1 MTTTEATEAA
11 LEEGEELRFL
21 PYPRPLPHLVLTAG
35 ELRDVVTELL
45 ERPAFVVDVETT
57 GLNTTTNEV
66 VWVGLASGSDC
77 YLVPIGHPVGVLLRP
92 SVTVERPDW
101 TTSRPFKNNP
111 EKWTKP
117 KMVKVVEPAVF
128 APAPDQLRPDL
139 AFDILRPLFF
149 SDRTKV
155 GHNLKFDL
163 TSIAKY
169 YGAVPPGPYE
179 DTLILSHVL
188 DENLRERS
196 LKRLACELFLGK
208 IGSQKKESREAFYP
222 ELGKAMG
229 KYGIGAFG
237 LDEVARY
244 LAKDV
249 TFTWHLW
256 RTLSSKMV
264 PELRPVFE
272 QEMLLMRVLMDME
285 VRGMCIDRDGLDIL
299 NSYMEEA
306 LDRISLDIYRIA
318 GRKFPLT
325 NNNVKRDLL
334 FGPTESGGQGLKP
347 LEKTPTGQPKLDA
360 KTLAHYAEENELA
373 RLFLL
378 YNDVFKKKN
387 DFVDKFRDPE
397 YLIEGRIHTSFKQHG
412 TVTGRLSSTEP
423 NLQQVPARSK
433 EGGDEGL
440 ATRIRQVFVASPG
453 HSLVV
458 ADYDQVELRCI
469 ASLSNDPE
477 MVRLFA
483 EERDIHAEAAAEVFG
498 LSLDQVTPEMRSL
511 GKTINFG
518 VGYGA
523 SAHRLA
529 KETGR
534 SLSEAQTFIDRYYR
548 KFSRLQPWK
557 SEVIAEAVTRGDR
570 SDPTHY
576 PPYVEIPPFGR
587 RRREVGLYADTA
599 FEVGRAQRQLVNAVV
614 QGFASSIMKMAM
626 IDLHGTLSRRSDL
639 GAHMLITV
647 HDEVLVEAPDDQ
659 VEEVYDI
666 VIAAMS
672 GVTWEGRPILGRVPL
687 VASGAIG
694 PNWADA
700 KGK

>member
-1 MTTTEATEAA
+1 MTATDLQDLARECGTSPSSPVTSRAT
-11 LEEGEELRFL
+11 
-21 PYPRPLPHLVLTAG
+21 PRLILNRG
-35 ELRDVVTELL
+35 ELEAVVDLLMGRDC
-45 ERPAFVVDVETT
+45 FVVDVETT
-57 GLNTTTNEV
+57 GLDTNTNEV
-66 VWVGLASGSDC
+66 LWVGLASEGEC
-77 YLVPIGHPVGVLLRP
+77 HLVPIGHPVGVLLKEAEQ
-92 SVTVERPDW
+92 VLKPDYS
-101 TTSRPFKNNP
+101 TSRPFKNNP
-111 EKWTKP
+111 DRWTKP
-117 KMVKVVEPAVF
+117 KMVKVLEPALF
-128 APAPDQLRPDL
+128 AEPPEQLRPDV
-139 AFDILRPLFF
+139 AFEILRPLFF
-149 SDRTKV
+149 SDRTKI

-163 TSIAKY
+163 LSIAKY
-169 YGAVPPGPYE
+169 YGEIPPGPYA

-188 DENLRERS
+188 DENRRERS
-196 LKRLACELFLGK
+196 LKRLACEHFLGK
-208 IGSQKKESREAFYP
+208 IAAQKKENREAYYP

-237 LDEVARY
+237 LDQIARY

-249 TFTWHLW
+249 SFTWYLW
-256 RTLSSKMV
+256 QSMRSRT
-264 PELRPVFE
+264 PESLVTVFE
-272 QEMLLMRVLMDME
+272 QEMLLMGVLMGME
-285 VRGMCIDRDGLDIL
+285 RRGIAVDTEGLDAL
-299 NSYMEEA
+299 NEYMEGVLAETA
-306 LDRISLDIYRIA
+306 LDIYRIA
-318 GRKFPLT
+318 GRKFTLT
-325 NNNVKRDLL
+325 NNNVKRELL
-334 FGPTESGGQGLKP
+334 FGSPKDGGQGLKP

-373 RLFLL
+373 RLFLF

-397 YLIEGRIHTSFKQHG
+397 YLIEGRIHTTFKQHG
-412 TVTGRLSSTEP
+412 TATGRLSSAEP

-440 ATRIRQVFVASPG
+440 ATKIRQVFVASPG

-469 ASLSNDPE
+469 AALSKDPE

-498 LSLDQVTPEMRSL
+498 TPLEGVTPEMRSL

-523 SAHRLA
+523 SPRRLA

-534 SLSEAQTFIDRYYR
+534 PLDEAEMFIERYYR
-548 KFSRLQPWK
+548 KFARLQPWK
-557 SEVIAEAVTRGDR
+557 TEIIEEAANNGDR
-570 SDPTHY
+570 MNPVHH

-587 RRREVGLYADTA
+587 RRREPSLFADTE

-626 IDLHGTLSRRSDL
+626 ISLNDHLQGRPDL
-639 GAHMLITV
+639 GASLLITV
-647 HDEVLVEAPDDQ
+647 HDEILVEAPSDMIS
-659 VEEVYDI
+659 EVYDI
-666 VIAAMS
+666 VIAEMS
-672 GVTWEGRPILGRVPL
+672 GVVWDGRPILGRVPL

>member
-1 MTTTEATEAA
+1 MVAD
-11 LEEGEELRFL
+11 L
-21 PYPRPLPHLVLTAG
+21 LV
-35 ELRDVVTELL
+35 
-45 ERPAFVVDVETT
+45 RPAFVVDVETT
-57 GLNTTTNEV
+57 GLNTITNEV
-66 VWVGLASGSDC
+66 LWVGLCADADVH
-77 YLVPIGHPVGVLLRP
+77 LVPIGHPVGATARRSEV
-92 SVTVERPDW
+92 VMEPDW
-101 TTSRPFKNNP
+101 STSRPYLNNP
-111 EKWTKP
+111 DKWTKP
-117 KMVKVVEPAVF
+117 KMVRVEKPAEF
-128 APAPDQLRPDL
+128 APAPGQMRPDV
-139 AFDILRPLFF
+139 AFEILRPLFF
-149 SDRTKV
+149 SDRVKI

-163 TSIAKY
+163 LSIAKY
-169 YGAVPPGPYE
+169 YGEVPPGPYA

-188 DENLRERS
+188 NENLRERS
-196 LKRLACELFLGK
+196 LKRLSCDHFLGRVAA
-208 IGSQKKESREAFYP
+208 QKKETREAYYP

-237 LDEVARY
+237 IEEVARY

-256 RTLSSKMV
+256 RDMTRRLEGRL
-264 PELRPVFE
+264 PGVFE
-272 QEMLLMRVLMDME
+272 QEMLLMQVLMDME
-285 VRGMCIDRDGLDIL
+285 YRGIAVDTDGLDGL
-299 NSYMEEA
+299 NEYMEEVLRETA
-306 LDRISLDIYRIA
+306 LDIYRIA
-318 GRKFPLT
+318 GHKFPLT
-325 NNNVKRDLL
+325 NTNVKRDLL
-334 FGPTESGGQGLKP
+334 FESPKNGGQGLKP
-347 LEKTPTGQPKLDA
+347 LEKTPTGKPKLDA

-373 RLFLL
+373 RLFLF

-397 YLIEGRIHTSFKQHG
+397 YLIEGRIHTTFKQHG
-412 TVTGRLSSTEP
+412 TATGRLSSASP

-440 ATRIRQVFVASPG
+440 ATKIRQVFVASPG
-453 HSLVV
+453 CSLVV

-469 ASLSNDPE
+469 AALSKDPE
-477 MVRLFA
+477 MIRLFA
-483 EERDIHAEAAAEVFG
+483 EERDIHAEAASAVFG
-498 LSLDQVTPEMRSL
+498 IPLDKVTPEMRSL

-523 SAHRLA
+523 SARRLA

-534 SLSEAQTFIDRYYR
+534 PLEEAETFIARYY
-548 KFSRLQPWK
+548 KQFARLQPWK
-557 SEVIAEAVTRGDR
+557 MEVIEAATKTGSRT
-570 SDPTHY
+570 DPQEH

-587 RRREVGLYADTA
+587 RRREPSLYGESTFD
-599 FEVGRAQRQLVNAVV
+599 VGRAHRQLVNAVV

-626 IDLHGTLSRRSDL
+626 VDLHRTFTSRPEL

-647 HDEVLVEAPDDQ
+647 HDEVIVEAPHGTVD
-659 VEEVYDI
+659 EVFDI
-666 VIAAMS
+666 VVGTMG